1 MEMNRKAF
9 AEESHQVLRKQQSSL
24 DKLRADNEALKTE
37 LAMEMR
43 SHARPNTLA
52 TQRKEAL
59 KLRDE
64 IERYNE
70 QIGQEKRTLQV
81 TSEQI
86 TLMKQ
91 KILHTRK
98 NMGGVNAAREN
109 QAMIQKQVRIL
120 ENRLD
125 KALVKFNEALAHN
138 KTLRDQIDDLRR
150 ERVVFD
156 SIYKKLDKE
165 LHDKKKQ
172 MANIIELSNLSYE
185 ARDNF
190 QMEIAAIEQANRKE
204 QEDFEDQ
211 MTTLDDLLTKEVR
224 DENDAALRRSKTEAV
239 EESEK
244 DEEKLKKKVNKGAW
258 GIAKEKVDAQ
268 VSVERVQNFE
278 EAFLKIKAATGIAD
292 IEELV
297 RTFIKNEDQ
306 NFSLF
311 NYVNEQTNEIEKLE
325 EHIQQLKEEEQKYAQ
340 ESGEDAQQQKHV
352 LKELESKVASTE
364 NSIDKYEVR
373 CKSIHVT
380 IDELK
385 KGIGSMFTKIECDSG
400 TMLEDAAHAT
410 VTEANIL
417 QYLGLIEA
425 RCNEVLQHYA
435 ACQQKERARQSEA
448 DRADMD
454 QDDAM
459 TGTAAVLNVL
469 GTGPT
474 TPMMHGHDLIH
485 VNPPKL
491 DDCSSEEGSDDDDND
506 LRPLTRDELKA
517 KALSRMNRRAQR
529 ATTGPGISK
538 KNRK

>member
-1 MEMNRKAF
+1 MC
-9 AEESHQVLRKQQSSL
+9 
-24 DKLRADNEALKTE
+24 
-37 LAMEMR
+37 
-43 SHARPNTLA
+43 
-52 TQRKEAL
+52 
-59 KLRDE
+59 
-64 IERYNE
+64 
-70 QIGQEKRTLQV
+70 
-81 TSEQI
+81 
-86 TLMKQ
+86 
-91 KILHTRK
+91 
-98 NMGGVNAAREN
+98 
-109 QAMIQKQVRIL
+109 
-120 ENRLD
+120 
-125 KALVKFNEALAHN
+125 
-138 KTLRDQIDDLRR
+138 
-150 ERVVFD
+150 VFVCEH
-156 SIYKKLDKE
+156 LKE

-185 ARDNF
+185 SRDNF

-204 QEDFEDQ
+204 QEDFEEQ
-211 MTTLDDLLTKEVR
+211 MTSIDELLMKEVKEENTAAMNR
-224 DENDAALRRSKTEAV
+224 HKTHADEDEND
-239 EESEK
+239 
-244 DEEKLKKKVNKGAW
+244 DEKLKKRVNKGAW

-297 RTFIKNEDQ
+297 QTFIKNEDQ

-352 LKELESKVASTE
+352 LKELELKVASTE
-364 NSIDKYEVR
+364 SAVDKYEMR
-373 CKSIHVT
+373 CNSIHIT

-385 KGIGSMFTKIECDSG
+385 KGIGSMFTKIECDNQD

-425 RCNEVLQHYA
+425 RCNDVLQSYA
-435 ACQQKERARQSEA
+435 AFQQKERQRQMEQDKGA
-448 DRADMD
+448 GGDDDGDMYG
-454 QDDAM
+454 
-459 TGTAAVLNVL
+459 GTAAVLNVL

-474 TPMMHGHDLIH
+474 TPMGHDLIH

-491 DDCSSEEGSDDDDND
+491 DDVSSEEGSDNEDDNE

-517 KALSRMNRRAQR
+517 KALSRMNRRKGGAN
-529 ATTGPGISK
+529 GGK